1 MEKLHVLYL
10 LYQARH
16 ARKQQQQKTTQ
27 PSSGVFKQK
36 KKSSNFCMKTPNV
49 SIVFKKEIT
58 ENNGMYPPNQTY
70 VITRGQKPLPLNIT
84 ANNCTAVL
92 A

>member
-1 MEKLHVLYL
+1 MCYICFTKPDMPENNNNK
-10 LYQARH
+10 
-16 ARKQQQQKTTQ
+16 KQHNHQVGFLSK
-27 PSSGVFKQK
+27 K

-58 ENNGMYPPNQTY
+58 ENNGMCPPNQTY

>member
-1 MEKLHVLYL
+1 
-10 LYQARH
+10 
-16 ARKQQQQKTTQ
+16 
-27 PSSGVFKQK
+27 
-36 KKSSNFCMKTPNV
+36 MKTPNV

>member
-1 MEKLHVLYL
+1 
-10 LYQARH
+10 
-16 ARKQQQQKTTQ
+16 
-27 PSSGVFKQK
+27 
-36 KKSSNFCMKTPNV
+36 MKTPNV

-58 ENNGMYPPNQTY
+58 ENNGMCPPNQTY

>member
-1 MEKLHVLYL
+1 MPENNNNKKQHNHHVEFLI
-10 LYQARH
+10 
-16 ARKQQQQKTTQ
+16 
-27 PSSGVFKQK
+27 K

-58 ENNGMYPPNQTY
+58 ENNGMCPPNQTS